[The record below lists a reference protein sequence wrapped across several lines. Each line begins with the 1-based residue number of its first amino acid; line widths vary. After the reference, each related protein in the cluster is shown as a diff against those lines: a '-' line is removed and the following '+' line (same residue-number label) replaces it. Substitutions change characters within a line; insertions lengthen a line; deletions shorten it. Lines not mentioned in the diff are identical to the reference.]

1 VTERTVRRLP
11 IFDLDG
17 TLLDSDEALVAP
29 FLSLGVA
36 RDDIG
41 FGEPVDEACRR
52 LGVSTDDYVARYD
65 STRSQPFP
73 GVVDLLDRL
82 DRWAVCSNKHPTSG
96 REDLMRCGWSP
107 EVALFTDA
115 FGGRQKRLG
124 PVLEALGL
132 GPGEVVYVGDSAHDR
147 MAAAEAGCPFLV
159 AGWNPRTDGLEGDA
173 LLATPVDLLAF
184 LG

>member
-1 VTERTVRRLP
+1 MPRRLP

-65 STRSQPFP
+65 ADAAPSRSPASSTCSTGSTVGRCARTSTPP
-73 GVVDLLDRL
+73 R
-82 DRWAVCSNKHPTSG
+82 AVRTWRG
-96 REDLMRCGWSP
+96 WGWSP

-132 GPGEVVYVGDSAHDR
+132 GPAEVVYVGDSAHDR

-173 LLATPVDLLAF
+173 VLATPADLLAF

>member
-1 VTERTVRRLP
+1 MTARMPRRLP

-65 STRSQPFP
+65 AEPLPAVPRRRRPARP
-73 GVVDLLDRL
+73 ARPLGGVLEQ
-82 DRWAVCSNKHPTSG
+82 APH
-96 REDLMRCGWSP
+96 
-107 EVALFTDA
+107 
-115 FGGRQKRLG
+115 LG
-124 PVLEALGL
+124 P
-132 GPGEVVYVGDSAHDR
+132 
-147 MAAAEAGCPFLV
+147 
-159 AGWNPRTDGLEGDA
+159 
-173 LLATPVDLLAF
+173 
-184 LG
+184 